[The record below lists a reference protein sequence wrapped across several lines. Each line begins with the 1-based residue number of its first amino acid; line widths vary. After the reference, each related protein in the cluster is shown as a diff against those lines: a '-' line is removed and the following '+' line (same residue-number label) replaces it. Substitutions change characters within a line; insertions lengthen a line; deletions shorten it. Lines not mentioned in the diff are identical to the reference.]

1 MARKLAGNERF
12 MGYELSKIAE
22 VISNVIILVEIIFFT
37 HIQTQIILIY
47 QINFNEILK
56 LFSFKKEYGTIKNI
70 DSIL

>member
-1 MARKLAGNERF
+1 

-37 HIQTQIILIY
+37 HIQAQIILIY